1 MSSIAITYD
10 SRQDRLL
17 LKTGLSIEKPTWWIT
32 RRQTKKLIS
41 HIFAATKAQYETQK
55 LLEQLSSSKETKP
68 TTEEQGSA
76 EFSDKGYE
84 EFHQAHNGNSS
95 PEVSQSKKVNEQP
108 EQFPLVANITI
119 DLNSQQGIKLVL
131 LDGKNKGICIE
142 LTQEGLYRFSNM
154 LTLVSQ
160 KAAWI

>member
-17 LKTGLSIEKPTWWIT
+17 LKTGLSLEKPTWWIT
-32 RRQTKKLIS
+32 RRETKKLIN
-41 HIFAATKAQYETQK
+41 HIFAATKAQYETEK
-55 LLEQLSSSKETKP
+55 LLEQLSTNKETKS
-68 TTEEQGSA
+68 TTEQADSA
-76 EFSDKGYE
+76 PPVDNGYA

-95 PEVSQSKKVNEQP
+95 PEVSESKKVNEQP
-108 EQFPLVANITI
+108 EQFPLAVNIKI

-131 LDGKNKGICIE
+131 LDSHHKGICIE

-160 KAAWI
+160 KATWI